1 MTRASI
7 VFAVLLGFAGT
18 CGVANASGDLPTVR
32 YEISGPGVAETINYQ
47 LVSGQKHEVNVK
59 LPWSTEFT
67 SFGGQVFVLSAQA
80 QGTVTCKILVDGN
93 TVSDNTATGA
103 PGRTVCTH

>member
-1 MTRASI
+1 MTKGSI
-7 VFAVLLGFAGT
+7 VFAVLLLFAGT
-18 CGVANASGDLPTVR
+18 WGVANASGDLPQVR

-47 LVSGQKHEVNVK
+47 LDTGQKHAVNVK

-67 SFGGQVFVLSAQA
+67 AFSGQVFVLSAQA
-80 QGTVTCKILVDGN
+80 QGTITCRILVDGN
-93 TVSDNTATGA
+93 TVSDNTASGT